1 MLVSKMGQEAVE
13 LGHGD
18 VNRSGVEENTLI
30 ASLCDLLERIFSH
43 GIQKKQ
49 VSKKVIIFN
58 ISLLSM
64 EDCCIGVLFMEK
76 LEDYHQRS

>member
-43 GIQKKQ
+43 GMTKKQ
-49 VSKKVIIFN
+49 VRFRN
-58 ISLLSM
+58 
-64 EDCCIGVLFMEK
+64 ENFEEK
-76 LEDYHQRS
+76 AEIPAFWFKI